1 VLILLLMT
9 LLAQTLSGVTAQSA
23 AITTITKLV
32 YPSSNVTAASANVT
46 FDLTYSGLTSAEG
59 MTAAIINS
67 ATNEVAGGTASSAPD
82 QCLSL
87 ASTQYSD
94 KAACLWRLGSSSG
107 TEHLAFS
114 LQFPG
119 THIQGY
125 DFQAVATIVTQG
137 GSLLGVSQRNFSIL
151 GGTTFQLTVNT
162 AYPVSITIDGA
173 SNQPSPAEVT
183 PGIHVVSVPTLVQLD
198 NSSRL
203 RFDHW
208 EDGSSEPNRT
218 LDIESDT
225 TIAATFV
232 PQYLLTLD
240 SGPVNATGAG
250 WYDEGSSAE
259 FAVPSSI
266 PMPGLLGDAGGK
278 FDFKGWYEDGYR
290 VTAGTVG
297 IVNMSESRTLVA
309 QWTGDYGVPVITL
322 LVIAGAVGVSAWV
335 ITRRRTT
342 RGKHRKISR
351 RRRTPRRAAQ
361 RGARS

>member
-1 VLILLLMT
+1 MT
-9 LLAQTLSGVTAQSA
+9 LLAQTLSGVSAQSA
-23 AITTITKLV
+23 ANTAITKLV
-32 YPSSNVTAASANVT
+32 YPSDNVTATSANVT
-46 FDLTYSGLTSAEG
+46 FDLTYSGLTSADG
-59 MTAAIINS
+59 MIAAIINS
-67 ATNEVAGGTASSAPD
+67 ATNDIAEGMASSTPD

-107 TEHLAFS
+107 TEHLTFS
-114 LQFPG
+114 LQFPE

-125 DFQAVATIVTQG
+125 DFQAVATIVTHG
-137 GSLLGVSQRNFSIL
+137 GSLLGVSQQDFSIM

-173 SNQPSPAEVT
+173 SNQSSPVEVT
-183 PGIHVVSVPTLVQLD
+183 PGIHVVSVPALIQLN

-203 RFDHW
+203 RFNHW
-208 EDGSSEPNRT
+208 EDGSTEPNRT

-240 SGPVNATGAG
+240 SEAVNATGAG

-266 PMPGLLGDAGGK
+266 PMPGLLGDLGGK

-297 IVNMSESRTLVA
+297 SVNMSESRTLVA
-309 QWTGDYGVPVITL
+309 QWTGDYGVPVIAL
-322 LVIAGAVGVSAWV
+322 LVFAGAVGGSVWL
-335 ITRRRTT
+335 ITHRRTT
-342 RGKHRKISR
+342 RGKRRKTYR
-351 RRRTPRRAAQ
+351 RRKTRRPIQ
-361 RGARS
+361 RGTRS